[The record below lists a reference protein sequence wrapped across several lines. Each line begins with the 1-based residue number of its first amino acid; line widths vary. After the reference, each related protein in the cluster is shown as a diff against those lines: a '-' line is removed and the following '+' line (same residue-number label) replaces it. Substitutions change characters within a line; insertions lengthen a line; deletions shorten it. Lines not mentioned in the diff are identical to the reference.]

1 MENVKSGK
9 ELQEM
14 LTYSVKHIAKRDR
27 DAVEKSFEFCE
38 GYKDFLSRS
47 KTERLAAANILEIAK
62 ANGYTQYDSAK
73 VYSAG
78 DKVYLNNRDKSVI
91 LATIGTNTLDK
102 GVSIVA
108 SHIDCPRLDLKPN
121 PMYENNEIGYF
132 KTHYYGGVKRYQ
144 WAAMP
149 LAIHGVAVKTNG
161 EKVEIHIGEDPA
173 DPVFCLTDLL
183 PHLSKDQAERK
194 MRDVIKGEEMNVVI
208 SSLPYRDDEVKEAVK
223 LTALALMYEKYSI
236 TEREFINAEL
246 EVVPAGGARDVGFDR
261 SLIGAY
267 GHDDRVCAYTS
278 LMAEIEADAPAYT
291 TVSVYADKEE
301 VGSDG
306 VTGMHSDFLEHF
318 IIHLAQMQN
327 VDPLMVLRN
336 SKCLSADVN
345 AAYDPLYKSVMDKRN
360 ASQFGFGVVFCKF
373 TGSRG
378 KSGSNDAN
386 AEYIAELRKIMDDA
400 NVAFQISELGK
411 VDIGGGGTIAYILAN
426 YNVEVI
432 DCGVGVLSMHA
443 PWEVTSKSDIYEA
456 YRGYIAFLQNA

>member
-91 LATIGTNTLDK
+91 LATIGTHTVDK

-121 PMYENNEIGYF
+121 PMYESNEIGYF

-144 WAAMP
+144 WSAMP
-149 LAIHGVAVKTNG
+149 LALHGVVVKTNG

-183 PHLSKDQAERK
+183 PHLAKDQAERK

-208 SSLPYRDDEVKEAVK
+208 SSLPYRDDEVREAVK
-223 LTALALMYEKYSI
+223 LTALALMNEKYSI

-345 AAYDPLYKSVMDKRN
+345 AAYDPTFPDVMEPRN
-360 ASQFGFGVVFCKF
+360 SCYINRGVVITKY
-373 TGSRG
+373 TGAGG
-378 KSGSNDAN
+378 KSGTNDTT
-386 AEYIAELRKIMDDA
+386 AEYMAEVTNLLDSKD
-400 NVAFQISELGK
+400 VFWQTGELGK
-411 VDIGGGGTIAYILAN
+411 VDQGGGGTVAKFVSQK
-426 YNVEVI
+426 NVDTV
-432 DCGVGVLSMHA
+432 DVGVPVLSMHSPFELVA
-443 PWEVTSKSDIYEA
+443 KTDVYATYKA
-456 YRGYIAFLQNA
+456 FQAFLNR

>member
-78 DKVYLNNRDKSVI
+78 DKVYLNNRDKSII
-91 LATIGTNTLDK
+91 LATIGTHTVDK

-121 PMYENNEIGYF
+121 PMYESNEIGYF

-144 WAAMP
+144 WSAMP
-149 LAIHGVAVKTNG
+149 LALHGVVVKTNG

-183 PHLSKDQAERK
+183 PHLAKDQAERK

-208 SSLPYRDDEVKEAVK
+208 SSLPYRDDEVSEAVK
-223 LTALALMYEKYSI
+223 LTALALMNEKYSI

-345 AAYDPLYKSVMDKRN
+345 AAYDPTFPDVMEPKNSCYINR
-360 ASQFGFGVVFCKF
+360 GVVITKY
-373 TGSRG
+373 TGAGG
-378 KSGSNDAN
+378 KSGTNDTT
-386 AEYIAELRKIMDDA
+386 AEYMAEVTNLLDSKG
-400 NVAFQISELGK
+400 VFWQTGELGK
-411 VDIGGGGTIAYILAN
+411 VDQGGGGTVAKFVSQK
-426 YNVEVI
+426 NVDTV
-432 DCGVGVLSMHA
+432 DVGVPVLSMHSPFELVA
-443 PWEVTSKSDIYEA
+443 KTDVYATYKA
-456 YRGYIAFLQNA
+456 FQAFLNR

>member
-14 LTYSVKHIAKRDR
+14 LTYSVKHIAKRDH

-91 LATIGTNTLDK
+91 LATIGTHTVDK

-121 PMYENNEIGYF
+121 PMYESNEIGYF

-144 WAAMP
+144 WSAMP
-149 LAIHGVAVKTNG
+149 LAIHGVVVKTNG

-183 PHLSKDQAERK
+183 PHLAKDQAERK

-223 LTALALMYEKYSI
+223 LTALALMNEKYSI

-345 AAYDPLYKSVMDKRN
+345 AAYDPTFRDVMEPRN
-360 ASQFGFGVVFCKF
+360 SCYINRGVVITKY
-373 TGSRG
+373 TGSGG
-378 KSGSNDAN
+378 KSGTNDTT
-386 AEYIAELRKIMDDA
+386 AEYMAEVTNLLDSKG
-400 NVAFQISELGK
+400 VFWQTGELGK
-411 VDIGGGGTIAYILAN
+411 VDQGGGGTVAKFVSQK
-426 YNVEVI
+426 NVDTV
-432 DCGVGVLSMHA
+432 DVGVPVLSMHSPFELVA
-443 PWEVTSKSDIYEA
+443 KTDVYATYKA
-456 YRGYIAFLQNA
+456 FQAFLNR

>member
-91 LATIGTNTLDK
+91 LATIGTHTVDK

-121 PMYENNEIGYF
+121 PMYESNEIGYF

-144 WAAMP
+144 WSAMP
-149 LAIHGVAVKTNG
+149 LAIHGVVVKTNG

-183 PHLSKDQAERK
+183 PHLAKDQAERK

-223 LTALALMYEKYSI
+223 LTALALMNEKYSI

-345 AAYDPLYKSVMDKRN
+345 AAYDPTFRDVMEPRN
-360 ASQFGFGVVFCKF
+360 SCYINRGVVITKY
-373 TGSRG
+373 TGSGG
-378 KSGSNDAN
+378 KSGTNDTT
-386 AEYIAELRKIMDDA
+386 AEYMAEVTNLLDSKD
-400 NVAFQISELGK
+400 VFWQTGELGK
-411 VDIGGGGTIAYILAN
+411 VDQGGGGTVAKFVSQK
-426 YNVEVI
+426 NVDTV
-432 DCGVGVLSMHA
+432 DVGVPVLSMHSPFELVA
-443 PWEVTSKSDIYEA
+443 KTDVYATYKA
-456 YRGYIAFLQNA
+456 FQAFLNR